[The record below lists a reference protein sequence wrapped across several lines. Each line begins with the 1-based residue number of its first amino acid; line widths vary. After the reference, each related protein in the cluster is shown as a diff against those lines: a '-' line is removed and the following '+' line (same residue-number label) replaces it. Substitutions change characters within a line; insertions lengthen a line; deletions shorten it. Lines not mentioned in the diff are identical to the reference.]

1 VEKAGFMEHDL
12 FAQEKFLEA
21 PDTPRK
27 APHQYSTLLA
37 TLMFTAQG
45 KP

>member
-21 PDTPRK
+21 LF
-27 APHQYSTLLA
+27 SVLLIHVPV
-37 TLMFTAQG
+37 
-45 KP
+45 KR